1 MKLIEQGGIFMYPL
15 IICSI
20 VMVAIISERGYIYFK
35 TMQKP
40 LIYMENPTQVVKN
53 LRKRLITLNTI
64 IAISPMLGLLG
75 TITGLMKSFSLLG
88 DVRVSSYKPQQISLG
103 ISEALITTAAG
114 LIIAVIAT
122 IFYNYFTSR
131 LESYVEEY
139 NSTEV

>member
-1 MKLIEQGGIFMYPL
+1 MKLIEQGGLFMIPL
-15 IICSI
+15 TICSI
-20 VMVAIISERGYIYFK
+20 LMVAIIAERFYLFINTTRRPLADYH
-35 TMQKP
+35 KP
-40 LIYMENPTQVVKN
+40 ETVVKS

-75 TITGLMKSFSLLG
+75 TITGLMKCFSLLG
-88 DVRVSSYKPQQISLG
+88 EKSVTSYEPQQISLG

-122 IFYNYFTSR
+122 IFYNYFNSR

-139 NSTEV
+139 NSSEG